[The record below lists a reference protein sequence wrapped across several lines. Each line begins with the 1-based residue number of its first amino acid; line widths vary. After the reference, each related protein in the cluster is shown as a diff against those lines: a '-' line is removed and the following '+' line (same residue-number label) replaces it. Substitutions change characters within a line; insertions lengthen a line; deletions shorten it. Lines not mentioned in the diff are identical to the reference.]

1 VCQSLPRFLLFS
13 FFSLFSLAM
22 SDFTVEDLFNFC
34 RSQARISASDFFD
47 ARYARPGEV
56 KAWQTEIS
64 RRNAARKKAKK
75 RFGCFANSKLS
86 FVKVGRLSLSAD
98 GFDYVVGQYAP
109 AEIYQAAYDF
119 LVAQFS

>member
-1 VCQSLPRFLLFS
+1 
-13 FFSLFSLAM
+13 M
-22 SDFTVEDLFNFC
+22 SDFTVDDLFSFC

-47 ARYARPGEV
+47 PRYAMPEEV

-64 RRNAARKKAKK
+64 RRNAARRKAKR
-75 RFGCFANSKLS
+75 RFGAFASSKLS

-98 GFDYVVGQYAP
+98 GFDYVTGQYAP

-119 LVAQFS
+119 LAVQFS